1 MEWVT
6 RPDNRGK
13 PAPVDQFVNP
23 EEVKLAAE
31 AVGFTVPLP
40 EENASFLAQQRA
52 LSPRAR
58 ADGDPVVVRLDELS
72 PFFRRIDKE
81 HALLGAPKG
90 VLSRINDFKRRYDLE
105 EYVCYRREDV
115 SMILAQSTM
124 DLNSWF
130 VVACWDWKTVLTYK
144 KAMTVFEE
152 QDEKFQHRE
161 KKRKVSVWLKYNVTP
176 NTVGAGAIIVGL
188 IIAVIIAIVAQ
199 TVIPLAVWLIFTSL
213 VGFVEVVIEDWCS

>member
-58 ADGDPVVVRLDELS
+58 ADGDPAVVRLDELS

-144 KAMTVFEE
+144 KAMTVFEP
-152 QDEKFQHRE
+152 
-161 KKRKVSVWLKYNVTP
+161 KYNVTP
-176 NTVGAGAIIVGL
+176 VTVGAGAIIVGL

-199 TVIPLAVWLIFTSL
+199 TVIPLAVWLIFTCL
-213 VGFVEVVIEDWCS
+213 VGLVEVVIEAWCF

>member
-6 RPDNRGK
+6 RPDDKGK

-31 AVGFTVPLP
+31 AAGFTVPSP
-40 EENASFLAQQRA
+40 EENAFFLAQQKA

-58 ADGDPVVVRLDELS
+58 TDGDPTVVRQPELPS
-72 PFFRRIDKE
+72 VWQVLNKE
-81 HALLGAPKG
+81 RALLGAPDE
-90 VLSRINDFKRRYDLE
+90 VLSRIDSFKRQYDLRV
-105 EYVCYRREDV
+105 YNCYRNEDV
-115 SMILAQSTM
+115 SILLAQSTI

-144 KAMTVFEE
+144 EAITAFKKQEK
-152 QDEKFQHRE
+152 KFQHRE